1 MLMVFEICL
10 TWFLNQVKK
19 NFFFCLI
26 SFLFLIT
33 LWSKL
38 YVNIIFGSRVLTNF
52 IRQLTRKMEIAQND
66 NWILIMIWKRG
77 CMFRL
82 LPVRLFVTFCIF
94 YITSSAWILNW
105 SFFLKKPVM
114 FSESLGGFI
123 GSTFIGGRRG
133 GCVWVQVSKT
143 LILMFSVLK
152 LKTFWNVS
160 NVLLGYFFSLSWLQ
174 YCTDS
179 VLRAG
184 MGDGEGVKKVLSS
197 RIFINSGAF

>member
-1 MLMVFEICL
+1 MPYLVSKSGE
-10 TWFLNQVKK
+10 KK
-19 NFFFCLI
+19 FFFCLI

-66 NWILIMIWKRG
+66 NWILIMISKRG

-123 GSTFIGGRRG
+123 GSTFIGGKEG
-133 GCVWVQVSKT
+133 EQ
-143 LILMFSVLK
+143 
-152 LKTFWNVS
+152 NS
-160 NVLLGYFFSLSWLQ
+160 NFDVFSLKAENFLK
-174 YCTDS
+174 CFKCF
-179 VLRAG
+179 VGLF
-184 MGDGEGVKKVLSS
+184 L
-197 RIFINSGAF
+197 

>member
-123 GSTFIGGRRG
+123 GSTFIGGKEG
-133 GCVWVQVSKT
+133 GMRLGPSQQ
-143 LILMFSVLK
+143 
-152 LKTFWNVS
+152 NS
-160 NVLLGYFFSLSWLQ
+160 NFDVFSLKAENFLK
-174 YCTDS
+174 CFKCF
-179 VLRAG
+179 VGLF
-184 MGDGEGVKKVLSS
+184 L
-197 RIFINSGAF
+197 